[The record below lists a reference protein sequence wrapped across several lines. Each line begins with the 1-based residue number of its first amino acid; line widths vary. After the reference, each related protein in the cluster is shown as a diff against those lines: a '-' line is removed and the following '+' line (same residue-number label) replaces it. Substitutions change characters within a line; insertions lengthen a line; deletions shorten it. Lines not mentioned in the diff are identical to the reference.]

1 MEDSLDIN
9 DRLTKERLNN
19 SGCVNLLCFMLK
31 RMSREFKHSYLG
43 YLLDP
48 SDIKTYLQYSQV
60 RNEFLSEY
68 FHDLT
73 NLNGKRIVEKLEAM
87 VKQDIEQC
95 A

>member
-1 MEDSLDIN
+1 MDIN
-9 DRLTKERLNN
+9 DRLTEERLNDY
-19 SGCVNLLCFMLK
+19 GCVNLLCFMLK
-31 RMSREFKHSYLG
+31 RMAREFKHSYLG

-48 SDIKTYLQYSQV
+48 SDIKAYFQYSQV

-73 NLNGKRIVEKLEAM
+73 NLNGKKIVEKLEAI
-87 VKQDIEQC
+87 VRQDIEQC